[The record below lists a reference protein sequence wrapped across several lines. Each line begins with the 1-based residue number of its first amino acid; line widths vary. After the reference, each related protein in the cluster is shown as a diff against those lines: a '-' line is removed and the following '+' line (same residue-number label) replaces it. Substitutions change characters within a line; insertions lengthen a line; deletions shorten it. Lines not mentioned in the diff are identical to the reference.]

1 MFKKLMEQRA
11 ELMNEMNSLTDG
23 IKAENRAFTDEENK
37 KFEELRAKV
46 EGIDNTLAA
55 LEAEEG
61 LKKEPEVRAT
71 EEPKTETTEEVEIRA
86 FADIIRN
93 RAAENINKTDNGA
106 VIPKTIANKIIDK
119 VKDISPLFRDAE
131 RFNVK
136 GTLAIPYVD
145 EATDSIAVA
154 YSEDFTDLTA
164 KGTKLLSVNLT
175 DYLAGVLVKIGRSL
189 LNQSDFDLTNFVVNK
204 IAHAMAEFVDHEIL
218 VGTDGKAEGLSKA
231 TNIVESES
239 ATAISVNDLISLKN
253 AVKGAYQNGAYFVM
267 HPETLTM
274 IEKVLAGTQNFILN
288 QTIEGGFSGKL
299 FGKPVYVSDQADKF
313 EAGKNAIRYINPAQ
327 ALAVKVNEDSVQVLN
342 ELYAAQHAI
351 GIVAWTDFD
360 VRVQNEQAVATLKV
374 KAA

>member
-11 ELMNEMNSLTDG
+11 ELMNEMNTLTDG

-93 RAAENINKTDNGA
+93 RGAAENINKTDNGA
-106 VIPKTIANKIIDK
+106 VIPKTIANMIIDK

-136 GTLAIPYVD
+136 GTLSIPYVD
-145 EATDSIAVA
+145 AATDSIAVA

-164 KGTKLLSVNLT
+164 KGAKLLSVNLT

-204 IAHAMAEFVDHEIL
+204 IATAMAEFVDHEIII
-218 VGTDGKAEGLSKA
+218 GTEGKATGLSTA
-231 TNIVESES
+231 TNVK
-239 ATAISVNDLISLKN
+239 TAKAANAIALEDLIELKN
-253 AVKGAYQNGAYFVM
+253 AVNGAYQNGAYFVM
-267 HPETLTM
+267 NANTLTA
-274 IEKVLAGTQNFILN
+274 IEKVLAGTSNFVVNEVIQN
-288 QTIEGGFSGKL
+288 GFGASL
-299 FGKPVYVSDQADKF
+299 FGKPVYLSDQVADIATGAKAVYF
-313 EAGKNAIRYINPAQ
+313 VNPAQ
-327 ALAVKVNEDSVQVLN
+327 ALAVKVNEDSVQPLN
-342 ELYAAQHAI
+342 EVFAAQHAI
-351 GIVAWTDFD
+351 GVVAWIDFD
-360 VRVQNEQAVATLKV
+360 AKVQNEQAVAVLQM
-374 KAA
+374 A

>member
-11 ELMNEMNSLTDG
+11 ELMNEMNTLTDG

-37 KFEELRAKV
+37 KFAELRAKV

-93 RAAENINKTDNGA
+93 RGAAENINKTDNGA
-106 VIPKTIANKIIDK
+106 VIPKTIANMIIDK

-136 GTLAIPYVD
+136 GTLSIPYVD
-145 EATDSIAVA
+145 AATDSIAVA

-164 KGTKLLSVNLT
+164 KGAKLLSVNLT

-204 IAHAMAEFVDHEIL
+204 IATAMAEFVDHEIII
-218 VGTDGKAEGLSKA
+218 GTEGKATGLSTA
-231 TNIVESES
+231 TNVK
-239 ATAISVNDLISLKN
+239 TAKAANAIALEDLIELKN
-253 AVKGAYQNGAYFVM
+253 AVNGAYQNGAYFVM
-267 HPETLTM
+267 NANTLTA
-274 IEKVLAGTQNFILN
+274 IEKVLAGTSNFVVNEVIQN
-288 QTIEGGFSGKL
+288 GFGASL
-299 FGKPVYVSDQADKF
+299 FGKPVYLSDQVADIATGAKAVYF
-313 EAGKNAIRYINPAQ
+313 VNPAQ
-327 ALAVKVNEDSVQVLN
+327 ALAVKVNEDSVQPLN
-342 ELYAAQHAI
+342 EVFAAQHAI
-351 GIVAWTDFD
+351 GVVAWIDFD
-360 VRVQNEQAVATLKV
+360 AKVQNEQAVAVLQM
-374 KAA
+374 A